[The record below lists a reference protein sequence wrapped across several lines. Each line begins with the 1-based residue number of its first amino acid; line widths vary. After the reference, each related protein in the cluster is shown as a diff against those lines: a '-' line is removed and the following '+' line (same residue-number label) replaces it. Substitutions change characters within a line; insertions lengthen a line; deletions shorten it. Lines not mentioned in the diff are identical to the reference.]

1 MVYFLL
7 EFLVNVIITAAVLP
21 VAGYVFG
28 FSPSFTAPFLQA
40 AGLPGGE
47 LWETVFL
54 AAGIVLGMAAA
65 AVLCLFLVPGFEA
78 GMARAHGG
86 RTPDAEERA
95 YLEMLLADLKRRI
108 PDLPALRLY
117 VAHQPVMNAFSV
129 GRRTVVVFRPLLA
142 VLDREEAEGVLAH
155 EIGHLMHRDT
165 VWGLLSYGVSRT
177 GETAMGFLVFLIR
190 VLALLAWIPMLGFL
204 FLFWILCLRILLFL
218 LSFLVRMPANVLA
231 LFGSRQN
238 EYDADRF
245 AVEAGLGEGLYR
257 ALAVLRS
264 YEKPRG
270 RAERLSSDHP
280 DTEKRMRRIRK
291 MLWQRG
297 EIF

>member
-28 FSPSFTAPFLQA
+28 FSPSFTAPFLKA
-40 AGLPGGE
+40 AGLPVGE

-142 VLDREEAEGVLAH
+142 VLAH

-165 VWGLLSYGVSRT
+165 VWGLLSYGVSRM

-190 VLALLAWIPMLGFL
+190 VLALLAWIPVLGFL

-264 YEKPRG
+264 YETPKG

>member
-28 FSPSFTAPFLQA
+28 FSPSFTAPFLKA

-95 YLEMLLADLKRRI
+95 YLEMILADLKRRI

-165 VWGLLSYGVSRT
+165 VWGLL
-177 GETAMGFLVFLIR
+177 
-190 VLALLAWIPMLGFL
+190 
-204 FLFWILCLRILLFL
+204 
-218 LSFLVRMPANVLA
+218 
-231 LFGSRQN
+231 
-238 EYDADRF
+238 
-245 AVEAGLGEGLYR
+245 
-257 ALAVLRS
+257 
-264 YEKPRG
+264 
-270 RAERLSSDHP
+270 
-280 DTEKRMRRIRK
+280 
-291 MLWQRG
+291 
-297 EIF
+297 